1 MRPLC
6 NLLQSSCLQ
15 FSTVIFSF
23 IFLTIV
29 VTYLHFSRGSVVDPN
44 SDKLGVFSY
53 SMHNL
58 ISIGR
63 KGRRLGDS
71 QSPRLP
77 DRVTQQ
83 RPSTAREA
91 ANPNLRQIHNAN
103 TMQNTKD
110 MFNMMD
116 RNTIKMQK
124 KYDNANYTMQIH
136 CSHLVHRLTRDYKS
150 KAQTTT
156 MQNTIQIQ
164 YDYITNMKKIQWK
177 YNAGRRERGQ

>member
-1 MRPLC
+1 MRGEEFKLT
-6 NLLQSSCLQ
+6 LLWRPKPPRPPQYSQDEREEPKVGKRCDFFRALFDIQ
-15 FSTVIFSF
+15 C
-23 IFLTIV
+23 
-29 VTYLHFSRGSVVDPN
+29 
-44 SDKLGVFSY
+44 VFSY

-71 QSPRLP
+71 QSPHLP

-110 MFNMMD
+110 MF
-116 RNTIKMQK
+116 
-124 KYDNANYTMQIH
+124 
-136 CSHLVHRLTRDYKS
+136 
-150 KAQTTT
+150 
-156 MQNTIQIQ
+156 
-164 YDYITNMKKIQWK
+164 
-177 YNAGRRERGQ
+177 

>member
-1 MRPLC
+1 MRLSAICSNPVVC
-6 NLLQSSCLQ
+6 SFQKSSFFHFPHNSQLL
-15 FSTVIFSF
+15 SF
-23 IFLTIV
+23 
-29 VTYLHFSRGSVVDPN
+29 LHFSKGSVVDPN
-44 SDKLGVFSY
+44 SDKLSVFSY

-58 ISIGR
+58 ISNGR

-71 QSPRLP
+71 QSPHLP

-124 KYDNANYTMQIH
+124 KYDNANDTMQIH

-156 MQNTIQIQ
+156 M
-164 YDYITNMKKIQWK
+164 
-177 YNAGRRERGQ
+177 